1 MTKPIILAAALA
13 ALAASAQA
21 EAEPSGVDIVKSQ
34 AEANSK
40 PGPRHA
46 PAKTIEVPPGLEPGM
61 AAAVAA
67 PYSHLWNLDGGDA
80 AGWRAIVQRLDG
92 NAIKML
98 PAIRQQLGVSIE
110 ERRVGGIRA
119 YLLKPANIP
128 PEHRGQLIVH
138 FHGGGFVFGNGEAGT
153 YEATLLAGHGG
164 YEVLSIDYRM
174 LPDHPFPAG
183 IDDAI
188 AMWKA
193 LVKTREP
200 ATIAIHGTSAGANI
214 ALAFL
219 LRAKQEGLPMP
230 AALGLGSPPTDFT
243 DQGDSKRTN
252 EWLDNILVS
261 PNGGY
266 LRYIRETYARGGS
279 ADPLISPLFGDMKG
293 MPPTV
298 LITGTRDLLLSDTVR
313 LHRKLRQAGVD
324 ADLHVYEAGSHSF
337 FLLAPM
343 SDTAKDMYREVTGF
357 FATRLRHQE
366 TSR

>member
-1 MTKPIILAAALA
+1 MTKPMLFAALA

-21 EAEPSGVDIVKSQ
+21 GAEPLAADIVKSQ

-40 PGPRHA
+40 PGARHA
-46 PAKTIEVPPGLEPGM
+46 PARTIEVPPGLEPGM

-67 PYSHLWNLDGGDA
+67 PYSHLWNLDGGDD
-80 AGWRAIVQRLDG
+80 AGWRAIVQRFDG
-92 NAIKML
+92 NTIKML
-98 PAIRQQLGVSIE
+98 PALRQQLGVSIE
-110 ERRVGGIRA
+110 ERKLGGVRA
-119 YLLKPANIP
+119 YLLKPANIA

-138 FHGGGFVFGNGEAGT
+138 FHGGGFLFGNGEAGT

-183 IDDAI
+183 VDDAI

-193 LVKTREP
+193 LVKTSDP
-200 ATIAIHGTSAGANI
+200 ASIAVHGTSAGANI

-243 DQGDSKRTN
+243 DQGDTKRTN

-261 PNGGY
+261 ANGPY
-266 LRYIRETYARGGS
+266 TAYIRDHYAKDHS
-279 ADPLISPLFGDMKG
+279 TDPLISPLFGDMKG

-313 LHRKLRQAGVD
+313 LHRKLRAAGVD

-343 SDTAKDMYREVTGF
+343 SETAKDMYHEVTGF
-357 FATRLRHQE
+357 FAARLRHQKE
-366 TSR
+366 GSQ